1 MKQLQQKYQSLTV
14 TSYGKSLASQKLYL
28 LKLGSGSKK
37 IAVVGGVHGREG
49 ITSLLILKLVEDYL
63 NHQNKEIAGYNLAT
77 ILNQVTFYF
86 IPLANPDGVEIAV
99 NGLANINLKNNEF
112 YKKAN
117 RDSTDFRRWKAN
129 GRGVDLNKQFRADW
143 HQLEAKSEPHYAHY
157 KGPSPESEPESKA
170 LADLTRKE
178 DFASVVAFHNSG
190 QVIYWYYKQDPQAY
204 QRDYKLAQKLSA
216 ATNYELVTPQASD
229 KYAAGYKDWFIKKFN
244 RPGFTIEIGPKK
256 ESSTQPLSTEKLPQ
270 YWQQTRFLLLTLATN
285 LNNSDH

>member
-1 MKQLQQKYQSLTV
+1 LQQNYQSLTV

-63 NHQNKEIAGYNLAT
+63 NHQNKEIAGYDLAT

-86 IPLANPDGVEIAV
+86 IPLANPDGVEIAA
-99 NGLANINLKNNEF
+99 NGLANIDLKNNQF

-117 RDSTDFRRWKAN
+117 RGSTDFKRWKAN

-143 HQLEAKSEPHYAHY
+143 EQLEVKSEPHFAHY

-170 LADLTRKE
+170 LADLTRRE
-178 DFASVVAFHNSG
+178 EFSSVVAFHNSG
-190 QVIYWYYKQDPQAY
+190 QIIYWYYNQTNEEYK
-204 QRDYKLAQKLSA
+204 RDYKLAQKLSA
-216 ATNYELVTPQASD
+216 ATNYKLIPPDKSD

-244 RPGFTIEIGPKK
+244 RPGFTVEIGEKNGNKPLPNKK
-256 ESSTQPLSTEKLPQ
+256 LKQ
-270 YWQQTRFLLLTLATN
+270 YWQNTRTILLTLATN
-285 LNNSDH
+285 I